1 MSLPDP
7 SGFAVRRNGTCL
19 SNEIDCGRT
28 AAPFRACCPALSS
41 CPEQYNVDCC
51 PSPANC
57 TSTLLQEP
65 TCANTTWTLYDNQGY
80 FCCAPGTIGYNATE
94 TFSSGCA
101 IPGSP
106 PRGAE
111 LLAVVSAGETAS
123 STASSTPTS
132 TGPSSSSSDPSPE
145 PSGSSSNTGAIA
157 GGVVGGVAATLI
169 AAIVAFWF
177 FRKRKNKSDKGPSR
191 NRPTSFHE
199 LDTTT
204 PNAKPN
210 EVDGMAVPNE
220 VDGMALSEL
229 PASRKPAPIGEL
241 P

>member
-28 AAPFRACCPALSS
+28 AAPFRACCPARAS
-41 CPEQYNVDCC
+41 CPEQYNIDCC

-65 TCANTTWTLYDNQGY
+65 ACANTTWTLYDNQGY

-111 LLAVVSAGETAS
+111 LLAVVSAGET
-123 STASSTPTS
+123 
-132 TGPSSSSSDPSPE
+132 
-145 PSGSSSNTGAIA
+145 
-157 GGVVGGVAATLI
+157 GGVLGGVAATLI

-177 FRKRKNKSDKGPSR
+177 FRKRKNKSDQGPSR

-199 LDTTT
+199 LDTPT

-210 EVDGMAVPNE
+210 EVDGKAVPNE